1 MNLFYDEGWK
11 RERETFAASGR
22 GKDKTGFW
30 QRKRGPKMKKKL
42 FYLCYT
48 PAVLSLGILYCFLYR
63 TGVSNQTGFYVGD
76 NFLLPVFYLSG
87 LFLLAGLYLWSVRSA
102 AKSEG
107 PSAEGNSFLWGVSS
121 ILCGVLLLLR
131 ALNEV
136 RQLAEPFLG
145 QESVPVK
152 NIILP
157 GLDGIL
163 SLAAALSFVVL
174 GIRLLN
180 QNLHLYRYSLG
191 LLWIVF
197 WSAFRLVVRFGQLP
211 MAFRMPQRLLEVLL
225 MTAQCLFFLEGSHI
239 LCNVIGQKSYRRALF
254 SGHAAAAIGL
264 IWCICPLMAGDLSF
278 SDLSQMLDYSLEW
291 GIILFV
297 SSFSFF
303 ITPPN
308 SKIQSTL
315 S

>member
-1 MNLFYDEGWK
+1 
-11 RERETFAASGR
+11 
-22 GKDKTGFW
+22 
-30 QRKRGPKMKKKL
+30 MKKKL

-107 PSAEGNSFLWGVSS
+107 TSAEGNSFLWGVSS

-163 SLAAALSFVVL
+163 SLAAALS
-174 GIRLLN
+174 
-180 QNLHLYRYSLG
+180 S
-191 LLWIVF
+191 
-197 WSAFRLVVRFGQLP
+197 S
-211 MAFRMPQRLLEVLL
+211 
-225 MTAQCLFFLEGSHI
+225 TAALKKTARSRRCLKPGKRN
-239 LCNVIGQKSYRRALF
+239 CRT
-254 SGHAAAAIGL
+254 
-264 IWCICPLMAGDLSF
+264 WCISSCSHKGDRKGVF
-278 SDLSQMLDYSLEW
+278 H
-291 GIILFV
+291 V
-297 SSFSFF
+297 
-303 ITPPN
+303 
-308 SKIQSTL
+308 
-315 S
+315 

>member
-1 MNLFYDEGWK
+1 
-11 RERETFAASGR
+11 
-22 GKDKTGFW
+22 
-30 QRKRGPKMKKKL
+30 MKKKL

-107 PSAEGNSFLWGVSS
+107 TSAEGNSFLWGVSS

-136 RQLAEPFLG
+136 RQLVEPFLG

-239 LCNVIGQKSYRRALF
+239 LCNVIGQKS
-254 SGHAAAAIGL
+254 
-264 IWCICPLMAGDLSF
+264 
-278 SDLSQMLDYSLEW
+278 
-291 GIILFV
+291 
-297 SSFSFF
+297 
-303 ITPPN
+303 
-308 SKIQSTL
+308 
-315 S
+315 

>member
-1 MNLFYDEGWK
+1 
-11 RERETFAASGR
+11 
-22 GKDKTGFW
+22 
-30 QRKRGPKMKKKL
+30 MKKKL

-107 PSAEGNSFLWGVSS
+107 TSAEGNSFLWGVSS

-197 WSAFRLVVRFGQLP
+197 WSAFRLSSSVWPTTNGLSDAAAPTGSFVDDGP
-211 MAFRMPQRLLEVLL
+211 MLVLFRRKSYL
-225 MTAQCLFFLEGSHI
+225 MQCYWA
-239 LCNVIGQKSYRRALF
+239 KSYRRALF

-278 SDLSQMLDYSLEW
+278 PDLSQMLDYSLEW

-308 SKIQSTL
+308 SKTQSTL

>member
-1 MNLFYDEGWK
+1 MATEKGAENEKKAFLFMLYAG
-11 RERETFAASGR
+11 
-22 GKDKTGFW
+22 GFVI
-30 QRKRGPKMKKKL
+30 GDSLL
-42 FYLCYT
+42 FFIPYRCQQ
-48 PAVLSLGILYCFLYR
+48 SNGI
-63 TGVSNQTGFYVGD
+63 YVGD

-107 PSAEGNSFLWGVSS
+107 TSAEGNSFLWGVSS

-180 QNLHLYRYSLG
+180 QNLHLYR
-191 LLWIVF
+191 
-197 WSAFRLVVRFGQLP
+197 
-211 MAFRMPQRLLEVLL
+211 
-225 MTAQCLFFLEGSHI
+225 
-239 LCNVIGQKSYRRALF
+239 
-254 SGHAAAAIGL
+254 
-264 IWCICPLMAGDLSF
+264 
-278 SDLSQMLDYSLEW
+278 
-291 GIILFV
+291 
-297 SSFSFF
+297 
-303 ITPPN
+303 
-308 SKIQSTL
+308 
-315 S
+315 

>member
-1 MNLFYDEGWK
+1 M
-11 RERETFAASGR
+11 
-22 GKDKTGFW
+22 
-30 QRKRGPKMKKKL
+30 
-42 FYLCYT
+42 
-48 PAVLSLGILYCFLYR
+48 GILYCFLYR

-107 PSAEGNSFLWGVSS
+107 TSAEGNSFLWGVSS

-152 NIILP
+152 KYHSA
-157 GLDGIL
+157 GVRWY
-163 SLAAALSFVVL
+163 FVV
-174 GIRLLN
+174 GGGFVFCRIGHPFVE

-211 MAFRMPQRLLEVLL
+211 MAFRMP
-225 MTAQCLFFLEGSHI
+225 
-239 LCNVIGQKSYRRALF
+239 RAYWKF
-254 SGHAAAAIGL
+254 
-264 IWCICPLMAGDLSF
+264 C
-278 SDLSQMLDYSLEW
+278 
-291 GIILFV
+291 
-297 SSFSFF
+297 
-303 ITPPN
+303 
-308 SKIQSTL
+308 
-315 S
+315 